1 MRAKKEAQKI
11 LKEMFNKFMESIT
24 AEQWQTILE
33 ETKQARIKADGVVLE
48 GAELEETAKANV
60 MARLAANAMSRG
72 KK

>member
-11 LKEMFNKFMESIT
+11 LKKMFKKFMDSIT
-24 AEQWQTILE
+24 PEQWKTILE

-60 MARLAANAMSRG
+60 MARLAANAMNKGR
-72 KK
+72 